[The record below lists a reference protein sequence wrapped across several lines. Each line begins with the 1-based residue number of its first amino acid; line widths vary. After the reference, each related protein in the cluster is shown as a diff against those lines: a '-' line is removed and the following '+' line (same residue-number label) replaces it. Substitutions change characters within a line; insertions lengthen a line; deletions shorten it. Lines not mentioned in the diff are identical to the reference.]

1 MANLQEAVRKFASD
15 LAEKVETFVNDVA
28 VLEVRTYT
36 TPHDQ
41 VQVLVSERPDVQG
54 AAGEGKIE
62 LRAFTQIRLDGDI
75 DICVPQAEDG
85 TVDKGVWDIHT
96 QTVDQAMTNRARM
109 IETVGDAAASALK
122 AVQQAQ
128 E

>member
-1 MANLQEAVRKFASD
+1 
-15 LAEKVETFVNDVA
+15 
-28 VLEVRTYT
+28 
-36 TPHDQ
+36 
-41 VQVLVSERPDVQG
+41 VQVLVSERPDVEG
-54 AAGEGKIE
+54 AAGEGKVE

-96 QTVDQAMTNRARM
+96 QTVDQAMANRAKM
-109 IETVGDAAASALK
+109 IESVGNAAASALK
-122 AVQQAQ
+122 ALQQAQ

>member
-1 MANLQEAVRKFASD
+1 MANLQAAVRKFASD
-15 LAEKVETFVNDVA
+15 LAEKVETFVNDVS

-41 VQVLVSERPDVQG
+41 VQVLVSERPDVEG
-54 AAGEGKIE
+54 AAGEGKVE

-96 QTVDQAMTNRARM
+96 QTVDQAMANRAKM
-109 IETVGDAAASALK
+109 IESVGNAAASALK
-122 AVQQAQ
+122 ALQQAQ

>member
-15 LAEKVETFVNDVA
+15 LAEQVETFVKDVS
-28 VLEVRTYT
+28 VLDVRTYT

-41 VQVLVSERPDVQG
+41 VQTFISGQPDVAK

-85 TVDKGVWDIHT
+85 SVDKGVWDIHT
-96 QTVDQAMTNRARM
+96 QTVEQAMVNRAKM
-109 IETVGDAAASALK
+109 IETIGNAAAAALK
-122 AVQQAQ
+122 AIQQAQ